1 MIEMVALK
9 FLLANIFGKL
19 NRLSNGLLRQEN
31 ASQKLRFKGAPI
43 SKDKKLNILKA
54 KKAFEV
60 K

>member
-1 MIEMVALK
+1 MVALK
-9 FLLANIFGKL
+9 FRLANIFGKL